1 MYKIF
6 NIHKTNSKMK
16 SDQICENI
24 QNFYIQLKE
33 KMVFCIYCIFKS
45 VTNRIVKKKVKF

>member
-24 QNFYIQLKE
+24 QNFYIQPKE
-33 KMVFCIYCIFKS
+33 KMIFFTYCIFKS
-45 VTNRIVKKKVKF
+45 ATNRIVKKKKK